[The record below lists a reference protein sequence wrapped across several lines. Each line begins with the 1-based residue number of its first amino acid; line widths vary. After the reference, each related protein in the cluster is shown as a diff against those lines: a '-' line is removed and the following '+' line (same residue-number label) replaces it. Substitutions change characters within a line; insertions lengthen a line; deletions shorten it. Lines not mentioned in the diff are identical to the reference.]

1 MKTYTKS
8 ILSIFLL
15 TVISTSCKKQNE
27 DNTIQT
33 YDLKGIQA
41 FESNPVKYINYF
53 KKKLNEPNKS
63 EETSYSVEEAEWLVE
78 AVINYDN
85 PIDQFSYP
93 DTLISIQFESEL
105 NSYNTITDSKLGE
118 IYTQTV
124 NEISTKLNYGSE
136 FVGLDLKLSQTN
148 NTLTISGLL
157 MGARVPGPGTP
168 YSNLFGNTSWKPQY
182 GKCNGESPST
192 STPLQ
197 IELGVENQF
206 PLELGDYFTDIQT
219 IYINTSDIISPS
231 FNDAQRLYLGPIN
244 YCITHSEM
252 VGYYNKSFS
261 IINHYK
267 PGQKT
272 FRNWLVLF
280 DYSGTGSTVLWFYHI
295 TYGNKHN
302 IYDPIL

>member
-27 DNTIQT
+27 DNAIQT

-41 FESNPVKYINYF
+41 FESNPVKYINFF

-63 EETSYSVEEAEWLVE
+63 EENSYSIEEAEWLVE

-85 PIDQFSYP
+85 PIDQFYYP
-93 DTLISIQFESEL
+93 DTLISIQFESEI
-105 NSYNTITDSKLGE
+105 NNYNNITDSKLAE

-124 NEISTKLNYGSE
+124 SEISAKLNYSE
-136 FVGLDLKLSQTN
+136 FVGLDLKLSQN
-148 NTLTISGLL
+148 NNIVNVNGLL
-157 MGARVPGPGTP
+157 MATRIPDPGTNN
-168 YSNLFGNTSWKPQY
+168 SNLFENTSWKPQY
-182 GKCNGESPST
+182 GKCNGQSPNT

-197 IELGVENQF
+197 IENAVEIQF
-206 PLELGDYFTDIQT
+206 PLKQGDYFTNIQT

-231 FNDAQRLYLGPIN
+231 FNDAQRLYFGPIN

-252 VGYYNKSFS
+252 LGYYNKSFS
-261 IINHYK
+261 IINYYR
-267 PGQKT
+267 PGQKS

-280 DYSGTGSTVLWFYHI
+280 DYSGVGGTVLWFYHI

-302 IYDPIL
+302 IYNPVL